1 RARLARLHEMRT
13 LLILIGV
20 LAIVSVAPAAT
31 EGPGASSGTV
41 TVHAS
46 SYGRILFDG
55 RGFALYTFSHDPR
68 GRSSCSGACAKA
80 WPPFLVKRAPSA
92 GIDTKASLLGTI
104 RRADGTIQATYA
116 GRPLYY
122 YVGDTKAGQVLCQN
136 VSQFGGLWL
145 VVRAN

>member
-1 RARLARLHEMRT
+1 MRT

-20 LAIVSVAPAAT
+20 LTVLGVAPAAMA
-31 EGPGASSGTV
+31 GPGTSSGTV
-41 TVHAS
+41 TVHTS

-55 RGFALYTFSHDPR
+55 RGFALYSFSHDR
-68 GRSSCSGACAKA
+68 HGRSSCTGACAKA

-92 GIDTKASLLGTI
+92 GPGAKASLLGTV
-104 RRADGTIQATYA
+104 RRADGTTQATYA

-122 YVGDTKAGQVLCQN
+122 YVGDTKAGQILCQH

-145 VVRAN
+145 VVRANGVPVR